1 MISTPAGQR
10 VLTSLRDE
18 NRAVIG
24 DVPGPVRLLREVFAV
39 AVRRCFT
46 GRDPREI
53 TGWVRALLARRGLPV
68 DGVEAREVEA
78 VMRTVL
84 GEPELAAGI
93 PDERRVSVMILVV
106 GDLARSA
113 AEEAAGSDADLMAAL
128 VAQAEVRIARFA
140 PPPDGRPW
148 RRRSPR

>member
-1 MISTPAGQR
+1 MISTPAGRR
-10 VLTSLRDE
+10 VLTSLRDG

-24 DVPGPVRLLREVFAV
+24 DVPSPVRLLREVFTV

-53 TGWVRALLARRGLPV
+53 TGWVRSLLDRRGLPV

-93 PDERRVSVMILVV
+93 PDERRVGVMILVV
-106 GDLARSA
+106 GELARTA
-113 AEEAAGSDADLMAAL
+113 AEEAPASDADLLEAL
-128 VAQAEVRIARFA
+128 VTQAEVRVARFA
-140 PPPDGRPW
+140 PPSDGRPW
-148 RRRSPR
+148 RRRGPR

>member
-1 MISTPAGQR
+1 MISTPAGQL
-10 VLTSLRDE
+10 VLTALRDE
-18 NRAVIG
+18 NRAVVG
-24 DVPGPVRLLREVFAV
+24 DRPVPVRLLREVFTV

-53 TGWVRALLARRGLPV
+53 TGYVRSLLDRRGLPV
-68 DGVEAREVEA
+68 DAAGAREVEA

-84 GEPELAAGI
+84 GEPALAAGI
-93 PDERRVSVMILVV
+93 PDERRVDVMILVV

-113 AEEAAGSDADLMAAL
+113 AAEVARPDTELLEAL
-128 VAQAEVRIARFA
+128 VSQAEVRIARHE

>member
-1 MISTPAGQR
+1 MISTPAGQL
-10 VLTSLRDE
+10 VLTSLRHE

-24 DVPGPVRLLREVFAV
+24 DRPVPVRLLREVFAV

-53 TGWVRALLARRGLPV
+53 TGWVRSLLGRRGLPV
-68 DGVEAREVEA
+68 DGAEAREVEA

-84 GEPELAAGI
+84 GEPEIAAGI

-113 AEEAAGSDADLMAAL
+113 AEEAAGSDAGLMEAL
-128 VAQAEVRIARFA
+128 VSQAEVRVARFA
-140 PPPDGRPW
+140 PPPNGRPW

>member
-10 VLTSLRDE
+10 VLASLREQD
-18 NRAVIG
+18 RAVIG
-24 DVPGPVRLLREVFAV
+24 DAPVPLRLLREVFAV

-46 GRDPREI
+46 GRDPCEV
-53 TGWVRALLARRGLPV
+53 TGYVRALLDRRGLPV
-68 DGVEAREVEA
+68 DGVLAREVEG

-93 PDERRVSVMILVV
+93 RDGRRIAVMILVV

-113 AEEAAGSDADLMAAL
+113 AEEAARPEAELLAAL
-128 VAQAEVRIARFA
+128 VSQAEVRVARFE
-140 PPPDGRPW
+140 PRPNGRPW
-148 RRRSPR
+148 RRRSAR

>member
-53 TGWVRALLARRGLPV
+53 TGWVRSLLDRRGLPV

-113 AEEAAGSDADLMAAL
+113 AEEVAGSDADLMAAL
-128 VAQAEVRIARFA
+128 VAQAEVRVARFA